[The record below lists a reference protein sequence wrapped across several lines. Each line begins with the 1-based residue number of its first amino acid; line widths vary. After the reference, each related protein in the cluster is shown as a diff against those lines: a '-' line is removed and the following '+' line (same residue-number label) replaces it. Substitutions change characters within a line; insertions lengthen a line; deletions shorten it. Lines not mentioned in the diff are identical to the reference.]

1 MSLAIS
7 GALAIGVI
15 MGTAVTVEAAT
26 VQAPDTTLMDSGSFT
41 DAFGMDPGVIAF
53 IEAGTTYSSITV
65 NGQNVTISG
74 MNSSG
79 NFSIWGSGYNFI
91 FEGTNSIDSF
101 AVDAPG
107 TITVSN
113 GTLSINQ
120 FYGSNILTLGTGTTS
135 TPSSISDGSSVTFSG
150 SASTETASSETAAS
164 ETVYKADPPFKN
176 DTVTVG
182 DHNIS
187 SIVAGTF
194 ISSAPVAFVNSSDIA
209 DLGVGSVLPKPENSS
224 NYSASV
230 SDFNAGFSPSAKNV
244 IDFYSSA
251 YGLNVV
257 NAIDVNLI
265 APNGTMTW
273 NELNNTSGAASFP
286 LYSAEGIGNLYVNNA
301 MIMVIGIP
309 DGMNVSQIMSI
320 NNGGKYFVQPDLDTN
335 PNTVT
340 IYVLPGSNSI
350 ALLG

>member
-1 MSLAIS
+1 MSLATS
-7 GALAIGVI
+7 AALAIGVI

-53 IEAGTTYSSITV
+53 IEAGTTYSSISV
-65 NGQNVTISG
+65 SGNNVTISG

-79 NFSIWGSGYNFI
+79 NFSVWGSGYNFI
-91 FEGTNSIDSF
+91 FEGTNSIDNF
-101 AVDAPG
+101 CLDEPG
-107 TITVSN
+107 MITVSN
-113 GTLSINQ
+113 GTLSINE
-120 FYGSNILTLGTGTTS
+120 FYGANILTLGSGTTA
-135 TPSSISDGSSVTFSG
+135 TPSSISDGGSVTFSG
-150 SASTETASSETAAS
+150 SASSETASS

-187 SIVAGTF
+187 SNVPGTF
-194 ISSAPVAFVNSSDIA
+194 ISIAPVAFVNSSDIA

-286 LYSAEGIGNLYVNNA
+286 LYSAEGIGTLYVNNA
-301 MIMVIGIP
+301 MLMVIGIP
-309 DGMNVSQIMSI
+309 DGKSVSQIMSI
-320 NNGGKYFVQPDLDTN
+320 TNGGKYFVQTDLDTN
-335 PNTVT
+335 PDTVT
-340 IYVLPGSNSI
+340 IYVLPGRSSI
-350 ALLG
+350 AFLG

>member
-1 MSLAIS
+1 MSLATS
-7 GALAIGVI
+7 AALAIGVI

-26 VQAPDTTLMDSGSFT
+26 VQAPDTTLMNSGSFT
-41 DAFGMDPGVIAF
+41 DADGMASGVIAY
-53 IEAGTTYSSITV
+53 IEAGTTYSSISV
-65 NGQNVTISG
+65 SGMNVTISG

-79 NFSIWGSGYNFI
+79 NFSVWGSGYNFI
-91 FEGTNSIDSF
+91 FEGTNSIYNFCLDE
-101 AVDAPG
+101 PG
-107 TITVSN
+107 MITVSN
-113 GTLSINQ
+113 GTLSINE
-120 FYGSNILTLGTGTTS
+120 FYGSNILTLGSGTTA
-135 TPSSISDGSSVTFSG
+135 TPSSVSDGDSVTFSG
-150 SASTETASSETAAS
+150 SASS

-187 SIVAGTF
+187 SKVPGTF
-194 ISSAPVAFVNSSDIA
+194 ISIVPVAFVNSSDIA

-230 SDFNAGFSPSAKNV
+230 GDFNAGFSPSAKNV
-244 IDFYSSA
+244 IDFYASA

-286 LYSAEGIGNLYVNNA
+286 LYSAEGIGTLYVNNA
-301 MIMVIGIP
+301 MLMVIGIP
-309 DGMNVSQIMSI
+309 DGKNVSQIMSI
-320 NNGGKYFVQPDLDTN
+320 TNGGKYFVQTDLDNN
-335 PNTVT
+335 PDTVT
-340 IYVLPGSNSI
+340 IYVLPGRSSI
-350 ALLG
+350 AFLG